1 MTSAERTDR
10 VVLVTGGTR
19 GVGRGIADAFLGA
32 GATVVVCGRN
42 QPDDE
47 PDRRASPEFIPADV
61 RDPVQAGALIDDV
74 VGRWGRI
81 DVLVNNVG
89 GSPPS
94 ETATASPRF
103 FEAIVRL
110 NLLVPLMMSELAN
123 QAMQAQAAGGLI
135 INIASLNGLRPSPG
149 TAAYGAAKA
158 GLIDATE
165 SLSVVYAPKV
175 RVNCVTP
182 GAIATADLH
191 RLYGGDAYFDA
202 VAATVP
208 LGRIGQPS
216 DVANTCLFL
225 ASDAAEFITGANI
238 LVHGGGDQPPP
249 VTAP

>member
-1 MTSAERTDR
+1 MTSAERRDR

-47 PDRRASPEFIPADV
+47 PDRRASPQFIAADV
-61 RDPVQAGALIDDV
+61 RDPDQAGALIDDV
-74 VGRWGRI
+74 VRSCGRI

-110 NLLVPLMMSELAN
+110 NLLAPLMMSELAN
-123 QAMQAQAAGGLI
+123 QVMQEQEAGGVI
-135 INIASLNGLRPSPG
+135 INIASLSGLRPSPG

-158 GLIDATE
+158 GVIHATE
-165 SLSVVYAPKV
+165 SLSVLYAPRV

-182 GAIATADLH
+182 GAIATPDLH
-191 RLYGGDAYFDA
+191 RLYGGDAYVDA

-208 LGRIGQPS
+208 LGRIGKPS

-238 LVHGGGDQPPP
+238 LVHGGGDRPPV